1 VSGEREDIRRKMER
15 FEGRLRR
22 EGMSPDKARKK
33 ARDPA
38 LYLDR
43 RQTSKET
50 NNG

>member
-22 EGMSPDKARKK
+22 EGMTPDKARKK
-33 ARDPA
+33 ARDTA

-43 RQTSKET
+43 RQTAKET

>member
-15 FEGRLRR
+15 FQGRLRR
-22 EGMSPDKARKK
+22 EGMSPEKAREK
-33 ARDPA
+33 ARDTA

-43 RQTSKET
+43 RQTAKES

>member
-33 ARDPA
+33 ARDTA

-43 RQTSKET
+43 RQTAKET
-50 NNG
+50 TNG

>member
-1 VSGEREDIRRKMER
+1 MSGEREDIRRKMER

-33 ARDPA
+33 ARDTA

-43 RQTSKET
+43 RQSAKET
-50 NNG
+50 K

>member
-15 FEGRLRR
+15 FQGRLRR
-22 EGMSPDKARKK
+22 EGMSPEKAREK
-33 ARDPA
+33 ARQTA

-43 RQTSKET
+43 RQTAKES

>member
-1 VSGEREDIRRKMER
+1 MSGEREDIRRKMER

-33 ARDPA
+33 ARHTA

-43 RQTSKET
+43 RQSAKET
-50 NNG
+50 N

>member
-1 VSGEREDIRRKMER
+1 MSGEREDIRRKMER

-22 EGMSPDKARKK
+22 EGMTPDRARKK
-33 ARDPA
+33 ARDTA

-43 RQTSKET
+43 RQTAKET

>member
-15 FEGRLRR
+15 FQGRLRR
-22 EGMSPDKARKK
+22 EGMSPEKAREK
-33 ARDPA
+33 ARETA

-43 RQTSKET
+43 RRTAKES